1 MKQLPFAFVIG
12 LSCSEFYSLTIK
24 QWVAVQKGWKIRRDA
39 EIHEKAV
46 LTINLMSSSGNIKKG
61 TSFKSLYDS
70 IVKQL
75 KGEESEKEQIKKAMS
90 EDDINYFKHRFG
102 VK

>member
-1 MKQLPFAFVIG
+1 MNQLPFAFVMG
-12 LSCSEFYSLTIK
+12 LSCDAFYTLTIR
-24 QWVAVQKGWKIRRDA
+24 QWEAIQKGWKAKKDY

-46 LTINLMSSSGNIKKG
+46 LTVNLMISSGNIKKG

-75 KGEESEKEQIKKAMS
+75 KGEQSEKEQIKKAMS

-102 VK
+102 V